1 MKKSK
6 KFGMTRR
13 RGIPKPSGGS
23 SQPFLGPLMMPLAEG
38 NRGFSAALNSS
49 QLLRNSF
56 AERFDSGAYAG
67 WIFFNWHEFVAAL
80 LGLPSEFRLESLFTL
95 GISFCPNRG
104 IVFDLF
110 LNHRVEDDSDFVGSR
125 RGSANRAKFA
135 LHPAKIVSHRSL
147 VVM

>member
-1 MKKSK
+1 RLPPCALSPTTPESPVVYCSRY
-6 KFGMTRR
+6 FTVTGHDIRR
-13 RGIPKPSGGS
+13 RH
-23 SQPFLGPLMMPLAEG
+23 SQIRVVVHSRSFP
-38 NRGFSAALNSS
+38 
-49 QLLRNSF
+49 LLRNSF

-110 LNHRVEDDSDFVGSR
+110 LN
-125 RGSANRAKFA
+125 
-135 LHPAKIVSHRSL
+135 
-147 VVM
+147 